1 MQATLTRNNHNY
13 VARIYKYIVVLLSI
27 KLIMLKSI
35 TKQILMYFSKEYKFM
50 FLQYTNQLNIVKRG
64 F

>member
-1 MQATLTRNNHNY
+1 MQATLARNNHNY